1 MCCLQGGAKRVV
13 AGAYLLLLAAY
24 PEVAQVDRV
33 VRRRARV
40 RCLRGAQTLHLVHHL
55 GVRMMMMVPHLFTIN
70 TLVLMV
76 NRYIVNVIWIWY

>member
-1 MCCLQGGAKRVV
+1 MCCLQGGAKRGV
-13 AGAYLLLLAAY
+13 ATLLLLAAY

-55 GVRMMMMVPHLFTIN
+55 GVKMMRMRM
-70 TLVLMV
+70 VLMM
-76 NRYIVNVIWIWY
+76 NRYIVNMILIWLYLY

>member
-13 AGAYLLLLAAY
+13 AACAYLLLLAAY

-40 RCLRGAQTLHLVHHL
+40 RSLRGAQTLHLVHHL
-55 GVRMMMMVPHLFTIN
+55 GVKRMTMMLI
-70 TLVLMV
+70 V

>member
-1 MCCLQGGAKRVV
+1 MCCLQGGAKRGG

-40 RCLRGAQTLHLVHHL
+40 RSLRGAQTLHLVHHL
-55 GVRMMMMVPHLFTIN
+55 GVEDDDDG
-70 TLVLMV
+70 V
-76 NRYIVNVIWIWY
+76 NGE

>member
-1 MCCLQGGAKRVV
+1 MCCLQGGAKRGV
-13 AGAYLLLLAAY
+13 ATLLLLAAY

-55 GVRMMMMVPHLFTIN
+55 GVKIMMM
-70 TLVLMV
+70 VLMV
-76 NRYIVNVIWIWY
+76 NRYIVNVISIKLCLCIK

>member
-33 VRRRARV
+33 VRRRPRV
-40 RCLRGAQTLHLVHHL
+40 RGLGGAETLHLVHHL
-55 GVRMMMMVPHLFTIN
+55 GVRMMMMVLI
-70 TLVLMV
+70 M
-76 NRYIVNVIWIWY
+76 NRYFVNMILIWLYLY